1 MSKLLDRIRQVWQQE
16 EVPDFHQVPFEAK
29 YGGGDYGPE
38 VLRRELEALQRGDA
52 LVQRMCKLIRMREEV
67 LMRLTLL
74 RTAYSDEEFLS
85 PGSLPRK
92 HLYEQLEELRL
103 CTFQSVEVLSSWRRF
118 LKRQVDS
125 CVVWP
130 YDGPTGEV
138 DLETPPEQDYL
149 FQIADE
155 TVLREFEAV
164 VELSH
169 ERDPFLLY
177 KSTGG
182 PGWKEPGRL
191 SPPAA
196 GRPQRFEN
204 ARLQLMEDEM
214 ALSMLISR
222 SAQEARQAEAAEAEA
237 EGGDAESPTEPK
249 ALMKLIA
256 KFQEVG
262 LERTAKVAPHWL
274 ALLRTP
280 TPATAEDAAE
290 IPPPLQ
296 PGGETSDA
304 AVSRLP
310 IAVKRWC
317 PKT

>member
-1 MSKLLDRIRQVWQQE
+1 
-16 EVPDFHQVPFEAK
+16 
-29 YGGGDYGPE
+29 
-38 VLRRELEALQRGDA
+38 
-52 LVQRMCKLIRMREEV
+52 
-67 LMRLTLL
+67 MRLTLL

-92 HLYEQLEELRL
+92 HLYEQLEDPERGHEASDDLAELRL

-222 SAQEARQAEAAEAEA
+222 SAQEARQAEAAEAAEAEA

-280 TPATAEDAAE
+280 TPATAEDAAAWS
-290 IPPPLQ
+290 ISPN
-296 PGGETSDA
+296 G
-304 AVSRLP
+304 
-310 IAVKRWC
+310 
-317 PKT
+317 PKGSEGSP